1 MDRRQR
7 KTRTAIYSAFIELL
21 SKKDFSR
28 ITVQEILDSAD
39 VGRATFY
46 AHFETKD
53 YLLKEMCE
61 ELFGHILGGVD
72 NHYSNCVMDSP
83 FLLHLLEHI
92 KNNDDNILCLLSSRN
107 NDLFLSYFRKG
118 LERLISENTDFN
130 ALKNMGVPKDYFVNF
145 ISVGFTQTVL
155 WWAER
160 EFSQTPEQIFAY
172 FNCLVSEKFNNF
184 SIFDKK

>member
-7 KTRTAIYSAFIELL
+7 KTRAAIYSAFIELL
-21 SKKDFSR
+21 SKKDFSK

-61 ELFGHILGGVD
+61 ELFGHILG
-72 NHYSNCVMDSP
+72 NANTHYNCDINCP

-92 KNNDDNILCLLSSRN
+92 KNNDDNILCLLGGRN
-107 NDLFLSYFRKG
+107 NELFLSYFRKG
-118 LERLISENTDFN
+118 LERLVAENTDFN
-130 ALKNMGVPKDYFVNF
+130 ALKVVGVPRDYFANF
-145 ISVGFTQTVL
+145 VSVGFTQTVL

-172 FNCLVSEKFNNF
+172 FNTVVSENFNNF
-184 SIFDKK
+184 AYFCKK